1 MKVRVLASR
10 FGDFD
15 EERLFYS
22 KYGAG
27 DMFGDGYH
35 PWGSA
40 AVSKR
45 ALNKLDQAMQDFG
58 EWLAQADTSQGPAT
72 FKLKYHLVQ
81 HCRKDL
87 KQRVSKYASL
97 SWDKQ
102 KLKNRQSLVWLAEFT
117 ATADGQA
124 AFLQDHPE
132 KAPLAAA
139 TVEQRAAQ
147 PPAMPADVE
156 ATAPTPQPGAA
167 AEGPRG
173 GAGAQP
179 AARPARGGGEQQ
191 RSGGEVKGMTEAEA
205 ELAAL
210 EAMVFGKSAAKMA
223 AARQVKP
230 AADEPAAKRSRAA

>member
-1 MKVRVLASR
+1 VTSV
-10 FGDFD
+10 
-15 EERLFYS
+15 
-22 KYGAG
+22 
-27 DMFGDGYH
+27 
-35 PWGSA
+35 A
-40 AVSKR
+40 AR
-45 ALNKLDQAMQDFG
+45 GIL
-58 EWLAQADTSQGPAT
+58 
-72 FKLKYHLVQ
+72 
-81 HCRKDL
+81 
-87 KQRVSKYASL
+87 SL
-97 SWDKQ
+97 Q
-102 KLKNRQSLVWLAEFT
+102 VWLAEFT

-223 AARQVKP
+223 AARQVRQHILRGAPRTARPSAVCP
-230 AADEPAAKRSRAA
+230 A